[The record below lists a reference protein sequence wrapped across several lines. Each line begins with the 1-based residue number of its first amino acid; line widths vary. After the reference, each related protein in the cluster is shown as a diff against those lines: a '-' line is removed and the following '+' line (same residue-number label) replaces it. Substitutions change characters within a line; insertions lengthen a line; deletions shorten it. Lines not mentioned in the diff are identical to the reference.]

1 MANKTAFNLSDT
13 AIESL
18 GDISDVRKR
27 FVLVPVQGKPLTFD
41 LREFD
46 NSDNLD
52 ALIDA
57 VVFKYSDRR
66 VVKLYDVKER
76 IIHTVYFF
84 ND

>member
-1 MANKTAFNLSDT
+1 MTNKTMFKLSDD

-41 LREFD
+41 LRDFETYD
-46 NSDNLD
+46 STD

-66 VVKLYDVKER
+66 VVKLYDAKGR
-76 IIHTVYFF
+76 IIHTAYFY